1 MKVTVEFTRPALP
14 GRRRTR
20 LALVALA
27 AFLALPTTALA
38 SHIFSDVPDT
48 MTGHAAIEAIYDARI
63 TAGCTATTYCPTAP
77 VTREQM
83 ALFLQ
88 RALPRIAG
96 AQDLVASQVTSTE
109 QVQNEVTLRAG
120 GTSGGKQFVKV
131 DVPFT
136 VEVADV
142 TGCPCELAVYI
153 TSSTGATS
161 EGTFLTLTQVGFA
174 TGAATLTF
182 PVPSGT
188 TVTID
193 ATATLEGTGEAYIYT
208 DISAISGAFG
218 SQGTDAASVPSP
230 VRQRGTR

>member
-1 MKVTVEFTRPALP
+1 MKVTVELTPPRLP
-14 GRRRTR
+14 GRRRSR
-20 LALVALA
+20 LLVIALA
-27 AFLALPTTALA
+27 AALALPTTALA
-38 SHIFSDVPDT
+38 SHIFTDVPDT

-63 TAGCTATTYCPTAP
+63 TAGCTPTTYCPTLP

-96 AQDLVASQVTSTE
+96 AQDLVGSQVTSTE
-109 QVQNEVTLRAG
+109 QTQNEVTLRVG

-136 VEVADV
+136 VEVADA
-142 TGCPCELAVYI
+142 TGCPCLLTVYI

-161 EGTFLTLTQVGFA
+161 EGTLTTLTDVGYDS
-174 TGAATLTF
+174 GAATLTF
-182 PVPSGT
+182 AAPSGS

-193 ATATLEGTGEAYIYT
+193 ATAVLAGTGEAYIYT
-208 DISAISGAFG
+208 DISAVSGAFG
-218 SQGTDAASVPSP
+218 SQGTDVANVPTKG
-230 VRQRGTR
+230 RQRGTR